1 LCHRRN
7 TKDTTIYKD
16 LQVDRGV
23 YTIHGVLGIPSKGI
37 SNTPPETCK
46 LVPVKREGKIVT
58 RVENTR
64 EK

>member
-1 LCHRRN
+1 MRN

-23 YTIHGVLGIPSKGI
+23 YTIHGVLGIPTWGI

-46 LVPVKREGKIVT
+46 GLSVICEGLGL
-58 RVENTR
+58 ENENDR
-64 EK
+64 G